1 MMNIFTTILL
11 KIIPLYLMIYLGFVA
26 SKYLKVGKEGIAK
39 LLIYI
44 IGPVVIF
51 YGTFTVEL
59 NFANL
64 TLPLLFLIMSCLI
77 CLLFLGI
84 GNKIYKKDSTKN
96 ILAFTSGT
104 GNTGYFGLPVVM
116 GVLGEEAF
124 SLAVMSILGIMLYE
138 NTLGF
143 FITAKGSYSAYESFK
158 KVIKLPMLYAF
169 FAGLILNYLG
179 FNLGELAVTTI
190 QSFKG
195 AYTLLGMMLIGMGLS
210 SVKQNHIDFKFL
222 SLTFLAKFLIWPAAV
237 LSIIAIDNFYFN
249 FYTSQIHSILI
260 LMSIVPLA
268 ANTVALA
275 TELKVH
281 PDKAAIAVLL
291 STIFALFYIP
301 TIMLFF

>member
-1 MMNIFTTILL
+1 MSIFMTILL

-26 SKYLKVGKEGIAK
+26 TKYLEVGKEGIAK
-39 LLIYI
+39 LLIYM

-51 YGTFTVEL
+51 YGTYTVQL

-64 TLPLLFLIMSCLI
+64 TLPLLFLIISCLI
-77 CLLFLGI
+77 CLLFLWI
-84 GNKIYKKDSTKN
+84 GNKIFKNDSTKN

-124 SLAVMSILGIMLYE
+124 SLAVLSILGFVLYE

-143 FITAKGSYSAYESFK
+143 FITAKGSHTAYESFK
-158 KVIKLPMLYAF
+158 KVLKLPTVYAF
-169 FAGLILNYLG
+169 FAGLTLNYLG

-210 SVKQNHIDFKFL
+210 SVKRSHIDFKFM
-222 SLTFLAKFLIWPAAV
+222 SLTFLAKFLIWPAVV
-237 LSIIAIDNFYFN
+237 LSIIVIDNLYLN
-249 FYTSQIHSILI
+249 FYSAQVHSILI

-281 PDKAAIAVLL
+281 PDKAAIAVLI